1 MAKII
6 ESFAG
11 NTVQVIQL
19 RDQIQKALEHNDF
32 VKVKL
37 WQPGIM
43 YQQDENWLT
52 VIDFIN
58 EWKDKPVIF
67 YSNLV
72 PLRDVECAFHYTND
86 MFISGHRLYHNN
98 QLCRSLLNQLN
109 PIENNRKYHWDFLFG
124 QHKPL
129 KDELYPKLIEHPVE
143 SRIFHTYFKN
153 NPKDGTWS
161 HGLVPQNHS
170 AETIDGKENSY
181 VNPVRHSDL
190 IDVGIYNQSYY
201 SAVIETVIHNDFAMF
216 SEKEAKPIMAGRP
229 FVILGAQH
237 QLRAFRSLG
246 FKTFSSVIDES
257 YDDIEDCYE
266 RFDAVLNSMH
276 KICELDPVTVYKKLD
291 SVLEHNKKHFLEN
304 NWTKV

>member
-19 RDQIQKALEHNDF
+19 RDQIQKALEHNDS
-32 VKVKL
+32 VKVKM

-72 PLRDVECAFHYTND
+72 PLRDIECAFHYTND
-86 MFISGHRLYHNN
+86 MFISDHRLYHNN
-98 QLCRSLLNQLN
+98 QLCRSLLDQLH
-109 PIENNRKYHWDFLFG
+109 PIENVRKYHWDFLFG

-129 KDELYPKLIEHPVE
+129 KDELYEKLVSHPVE
-143 SRIFHTYFKN
+143 SRVFHTYFKH

-161 HGLVPQNHS
+161 HGYVPRNHS
-170 AETIDGKENSY
+170 AETIDGKQNPYQNS
-181 VNPVRHSDL
+181 VRYSDL
-190 IDVGIYNQSYY
+190 IDVEIYNQSYY

-216 SEKEAKPIMAGRP
+216 SEKEAKPIMAKRP
-229 FVILGAQH
+229 FVIMGARS

-246 FKTFSSVIDES
+246 FKTFASVIDES
-257 YDDIEDCYE
+257 YDDIEDCYA
-266 RFDAVLNSMH
+266 RFDAVLNSME
-276 KICELDPVTVYKKLD
+276 KLTKENPVDVYRTLN

-304 NWTKV
+304 NWATV